1 MPRSDHVSDFE
12 LYVMLAIAALG
23 DAAYGVTIATRI
35 GDRTRRDVS
44 LGAIYATLG
53 RLSDKG
59 YVLFALSEPEPIR
72 GGRARKLV
80 SLSAAGWRALRVT
93 TESLDRMRDGGAL
106 PPAAGSRRRARG
118 RPVWHACSLI
128 GPPSLTTSRGWS
140 RISMS
145 CTRRSASHTAAR
157 APTAGIG
164 RRWSGRSRTCSV
176 AACDADRL

>member
-93 TESLDRMRDGGAL
+93 TESLDRMRDGVAL
-106 PPAAGSRRRARG
+106 PPAAGARR
-118 RPVWHACSLI
+118 
-128 GPPSLTTSRGWS
+128 
-140 RISMS
+140 
-145 CTRRSASHTAAR
+145 
-157 APTAGIG
+157 
-164 RRWSGRSRTCSV
+164 
-176 AACDADRL
+176 